1 MVGIHMNFNQGKS
14 NKFNVKKKYLFNIC
28 STTVAV
34 AGDDYVVVA
43 SDTRLTENYSILSRT
58 HSNVYKMYEI

>member
-1 MVGIHMNFNQGKS
+1 MNFNLGTCTMLNRSKS
-14 NKFNVKKKYLFNIC
+14 NNYINEFHFS

-43 SDTRLTENYSILSRT
+43 SDTRLTENYAILSRT
-58 HSNVYKMYEI
+58 HSNVYKMYE

>member
-1 MVGIHMNFNQGKS
+1 MNFNQGKS
-14 NKFNVKKKYLFNIC
+14 NKFHLKKKQISFGIC